1 MRVAAHHSHWHHGHP
16 PAAPT
21 APIHHR
27 APSADTFTAAPRP
40 RALQV
45 PPVELERGDVGPQVL
60 ALQNTLVALGF
71 MTRAQVAT
79 GPGVFG
85 PRTEAAVARFQQAQG
100 VQPVCGRYGPL
111 TRGALQAVVQ
121 GKRPARSPVGAVDPS
136 PAPPSSGAAAKVDA
150 IVAGTP
156 LAGKG
161 AFMLQMAQKYR
172 VPVELALAMFW
183 HEAEFMTTGIA
194 PLNNNPGNLRFVGQP
209 GAVSGVSGFAQWPTV
224 EGGIEA
230 FFKLMN
236 GLYRPFVDQK
246 DWAGLVHLYA
256 PSSDG
261 NDEAAYVDSIETS
274 MARYRK
280 AIA

>member
-1 MRVAAHHSHWHHGHP
+1 MRVSSHHAHWHHGHP

-21 APIHHR
+21 VPIHHPP
-27 APSADTFTAAPRP
+27 ASADTFTAAPKR
-40 RALQV
+40 RALAV
-45 PPVELERGDVGPQVL
+45 PAVELERGDVGPQVL

-111 TRGALQAVVQ
+111 TRGALQAVVA
-121 GKRPARSPVGAVDPS
+121 GKQPARPPSTGVGAAPS
-136 PAPPSSGAAAKVDA
+136 VPSSGAAARVDGLL
-150 IVAGTP
+150 AGTP

-161 AFMLQMAQKYR
+161 AFMLQMASKYR

-209 GAVSGVSGFAQWPTV
+209 GAVSGVSGFARWPTV

-230 FFKLMN
+230 YFKLMN
-236 GLYRPFVDQK
+236 GLYRPFVDQQ

-261 NDEAAYVDSIETS
+261 NDEAAYVESIETL

-280 AIA
+280 TIG